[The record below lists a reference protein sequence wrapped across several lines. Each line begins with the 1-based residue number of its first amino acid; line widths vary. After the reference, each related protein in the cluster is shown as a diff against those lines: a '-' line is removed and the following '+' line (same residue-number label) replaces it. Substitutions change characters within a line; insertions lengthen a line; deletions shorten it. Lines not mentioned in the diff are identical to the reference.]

1 MKNLFSTTRHYLIAS
16 VIIFAAGIAL
26 YIAAEKGMVKE
37 KAEMPREVT
46 ALRWYSEETSFY
58 SDSRFGYSAIF
69 AALKKKYNLNQ
80 HYLPWYPDT
89 ESNGKIKDNIKTS
102 VIILNPQKEWNETE
116 SEELLKYVGRG
127 GIVFLITPDIDSF
140 TNTKKFLKAA
150 KINYDDKA
158 RADYKNIFIS
168 EPEYFS
174 PTAAG
179 RIYNFQRTA
188 LRIDKY
194 FSLQRFM
201 KTYPFTPLLKSPEGN
216 VALSKMQRAEWNGG
230 CIYWLFSV
238 LPCFNGEKKELTFND
253 VDMIDILEKS
263 GVDTSAIKDESDK
276 SDFAEMQNA
285 KPIAKQGSPE
295 IISSGIV
302 FMERIFAVLGSKN
315 RQVYT
320 FEHLTTGIDSSMS
333 IFSSSAFYAIIIAV
347 IFIFC
352 GIIFFVRSG
361 VPIEVLRRVKFED
374 RIKRYDYS
382 AIEPFIKNDAKARF
396 AAQFVQAEKY
406 LKRMKEEIK

>member
-16 VIIFAAGIAL
+16 VIILIAGIAL
-26 YIAAEKGMVKE
+26 FVAADKGMVKE
-37 KAEMPREVT
+37 KVEMPREIS
-46 ALRWYSEETSFY
+46 AQRWFSQESSFY
-58 SDSRFGYSAIF
+58 SDTRFGYSAIF
-69 AALKKKYNLNQ
+69 AALKKKYQLKQ

-89 ESNGKIKDNIKTS
+89 DSSGVVNDKMKTS
-102 VIILNPQKEWNETE
+102 VIILNPDKEWNETE
-116 SEELLKYVGRG
+116 SAELLKYIERG
-127 GIVFLITPDIDSF
+127 GTVFLITPDIDSF
-140 TNTKKFLKAA
+140 ANTKNFLKAA
-150 KINYDDKA
+150 KVNYDEQA

-168 EPEYFS
+168 EPDFFY
-174 PTAAG
+174 PTASG
-179 RIYNFQRTA
+179 RSENFQKTA

-201 KTYPFTPLLKSPEGN
+201 KTYPFTPLLKSADGN
-216 VALSKMQRAEWNGG
+216 IALAKLQKREWKDGSV
-230 CIYWLFSV
+230 YWMFSV
-238 LPCFNGEKKELTFND
+238 LPCFNGEKKDLAFKD

-276 SDFAEMQNA
+276 SDFFEMQNA

-295 IISSGIV
+295 IISSGLV
-302 FMERIFAVLGSKN
+302 FMERIFTVMGSKN

-361 VPIEVLRRVKFED
+361 VPVEVLRRVKFED

-382 AIEPFIKNDAKARF
+382 SIEPFIKNDAKARF

-406 LKRMKEEIK
+406 LKRIKEEIK